1 MSYYGAKTFNSL
13 FSVHKQRL
21 VANGSYRFGGAHAQ
35 VAYNANDNTEV
46 PVTLHHSGVNV
57 IEAGADDVV
66 SITLLGVKSDIP
78 ATFSNIAFEEV
89 SGSTTLPANTYGVVL
104 EGLFNVGS
112 NTLDAEIDLHLIEP
126 ESIVS
131 GTGKLIKFTIEQA

>member
-1 MSYYGAKTFNSL
+1 MSYCGAKTFNSL

-21 VANGSYRFGGAHAQ
+21 TANGSYRFGGAINQ
-35 VAYNANDNTEV
+35 VAYNANDNTDV
-46 PVTLHHSGVNV
+46 PVLLHYSGVNV
-57 IEAGADDVV
+57 VEAAADDVIV
-66 SITLLGVKSDIP
+66 VTLMGIKADVP

-89 SGSTTLPANTYGVVL
+89 SESTTLPANTYGVVL

-126 ESIVS
+126 ESVVS
-131 GTGKLIKFTIEQA
+131 GTGKLIKFTFEQA